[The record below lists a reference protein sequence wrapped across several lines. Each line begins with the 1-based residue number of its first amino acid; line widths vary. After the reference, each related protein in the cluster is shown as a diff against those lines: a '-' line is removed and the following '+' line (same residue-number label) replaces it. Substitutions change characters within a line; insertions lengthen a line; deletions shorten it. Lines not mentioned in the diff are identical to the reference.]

1 MSVQQRVNV
10 YLRHRLHTLHQQDY
24 LTSQEISQALGGGS
38 NATPINQAL
47 LKLMGI
53 GHVTRRMRPPSN
65 TYEWRATTAV
75 TKAPTPAEL
84 QCLPP
89 ELLVQLDKAEAAL
102 ATPAPIER
110 RPIPT
115 VAEVQRV
122 GLPTVV
128 VPAPT
133 FGPPAPQSAELESPA
148 LSQSEQPKPVSD
160 RVVLV
165 PPLGATSAETEP
177 DMYER
182 TKHYTEETPIRT
194 WIKGADDREAQA
206 AEFRADVTAAAL
218 EAPECAEAPPA
229 KPDPITTLSDVLERY
244 RARQYDRLTI
254 DDAAIIEIAREILQR
269 QQVPAVFVSAPN
281 DHGPYASGIYVA
293 FSEFPLQVRDY
304 FAPEMVLPQRIS
316 IRSEIDALGS
326 AMDSVLSQLAQ
337 PKRTQVHVPAHVLW
351 ALATLGPA
359 LPPPIAAVLAEAHAI
374 LSQPLLTESEPAA

>member
-1 MSVQQRVNV
+1 MSVQQRVSV
-10 YLRHRLHTLHQQDY
+10 YLRHRLHTLRQQDY
-24 LTSQEISQALGGGS
+24 LTSQEISQAMGGGS

-53 GHVTRRMRPPSN
+53 GLVTRRMRPPAN
-65 TYEWRATTAV
+65 IYEWRATTAV
-75 TKAPTPAEL
+75 TKAPTQSEL

-133 FGPPAPQSAELESPA
+133 FDLPAPQSAELESLA
-148 LSQSEQPKPVSD
+148 LSQSEQPKPASD
-160 RVVLV
+160 RVVL
-165 PPLGATSAETEP
+165 
-177 DMYER
+177 
-182 TKHYTEETPIRT
+182 
-194 WIKGADDREAQA
+194 AQA

-229 KPDPITTLSDVLERY
+229 EPEPITTLSDVLERY
-244 RARQYDRLTI
+244 RARQYDRLAI
-254 DDAAIIEIAREILQR
+254 DDAAIIEIARVILQR
-269 QQVPAVFVSAPN
+269 WSPAYFVSIQSG
-281 DHGPYASGIYVA
+281 GPYAA
-293 FSEFPLQVRDY
+293 FSTVPLAMAAQHENTPAAEAITPTVQTH
-304 FAPEMVLPQRIS
+304 ELIQS
-316 IRSEIDALGS
+316 
-326 AMDSVLSQLAQ
+326 MDSVLSQLAQ
-337 PKRTQVHVPAHVLW
+337 PKRARVSVSGEVLW
-351 ALATLGPA
+351 ALRKLGPA
-359 LPPPIAAVLAEAHAI
+359 LPPPIAALLAEAHAI

>member
-1 MSVQQRVNV
+1 MSVQQRVSV

-75 TKAPTPAEL
+75 TKAPTQSEL

-206 AEFRADVTAAAL
+206 AEFRANVTAAAL

-229 KPDPITTLSDVLERY
+229 KPDPLTTLSDVLERY

-254 DDAAIIEIAREILQR
+254 DDAAIIEIARQS
-269 QQVPAVFVSAPN
+269 PAVFVSIPT
-281 DHGPYASGIYVA
+281 SGLHAA
-293 FSEFPLQVRDY
+293 FSSVPLVAMTTQEVVAQDCA
-304 FAPEMVLPQRIS
+304 APAATIAPTSHELIQS
-316 IRSEIDALGS
+316 
-326 AMDSVLSQLAQ
+326 MDSVLSQLAQ
-337 PKRTQVHVPAHVLW
+337 PKRARVSVPDQVLW
-351 ALATLGPA
+351 ALRKLGPA
-359 LPPPIAAVLAEAHAI
+359 LPPPIAALLAEAHAI

>member
-1 MSVQQRVNV
+1 MSVQQRVDV
-10 YLRHRLHTLHQQDY
+10 YMRHKMHTLRDLAY
-24 LTSQEISQALGGGS
+24 MTSQEINQALGGAG

-47 LKLMGI
+47 LKLMAVGK
-53 GHVTRRMRPPSN
+53 VTRRMRPSSS
-65 TYEWRATTAV
+65 TYEWRSSTL
-75 TKAPTPAEL
+75 TKAPTAAEL
-84 QCLPP
+84 QCLPL
-89 ELLVQLDKAEAAL
+89 ELMVKLEKAEAAL
-102 ATPAPIER
+102 TTRAPIEL

-115 VAEVQRV
+115 AAEVQRV

-218 EAPECAEAPPA
+218 EAPECAEAPTPE
-229 KPDPITTLSDVLERY
+229 PEPITTLSDVLERY

-254 DDAAIIEIAREILQR
+254 DDAAIIEIAWVILQR
-269 QQVPAVFVSAPN
+269 QQSPAVFVSIPT
-281 DHGPYASGIYVA
+281 SGLHAA
-293 FSEFPLQVRDY
+293 FSSVPLVAMTTQEVVAQDY
-304 FAPEMVLPQRIS
+304 AAPAATSHELIQS
-316 IRSEIDALGS
+316 
-326 AMDSVLSQLAQ
+326 MDSVLSQLAQ
-337 PKRTQVHVPAHVLW
+337 PKRARVSVSGEVLW
-351 ALATLGPA
+351 ALRKLGPA
-359 LPPPIAAVLAEAHAI
+359 LPPPIAALLAEAHAI

>member
-10 YLRHRLHTLHQQDY
+10 YLRHRLHTLRQQDY

-38 NATPINQAL
+38 NATPINKAL

-53 GHVTRRMRPPSN
+53 GHVTRRMRPPAN

-75 TKAPTPAEL
+75 TKAPTQSEL

-89 ELLVQLDKAEAAL
+89 ELLVQLEKADAL

-115 VAEVQRV
+115 AAEVQRV

-133 FGPPAPQSAELESPA
+133 FGPPAPVEE
-148 LSQSEQPKPVSD
+148 PKP
-160 RVVLV
+160 
-165 PPLGATSAETEP
+165 EP
-177 DMYER
+177 EPQHEPS
-182 TKHYTEETPIRT
+182 TL
-194 WIKGADDREAQA
+194 ADREAQA

-229 KPDPITTLSDVLERY
+229 EPEPITTLSDVLERY

-254 DDAAIIEIAREILQR
+254 DDAAIIEIARVILQR
-269 QQVPAVFVSAPN
+269 QQSPAVFVSIPTSGLHAAFCTHPLIAMTTVDVGYPAPAATITPTVQT
-281 DHGPYASGIYVA
+281 HELIQS
-293 FSEFPLQVRDY
+293 
-304 FAPEMVLPQRIS
+304 
-316 IRSEIDALGS
+316 
-326 AMDSVLSQLAQ
+326 MDSVLSQLAQ
-337 PKRTQVHVPAHVLW
+337 PKRARVSVSGEVLW
-351 ALATLGPA
+351 ALRKLGPA
-359 LPPPIAAVLAEAHAI
+359 LPPPIAALLAEAHAI